1 MFEPFLWSHLQNLG
15 FSRDFERRVGQI
27 DGECQQKSQQKKSF
41 CATPQR
47 FALTSD

>member
-27 DGECQQKSQQKKSF
+27 DGECQQKKSAKKEFLRYS
-41 CATPQR
+41 ATIR
-47 FALTSD
+47 TDF

>member
-1 MFEPFLWSHLQNLG
+1 L
-15 FSRDFERRVGQI
+15 DFQGILKGGWGRLMVNVSK
-27 DGECQQKSQQKKSF
+27 KSQQKKSF